1 MSFIESLKME
11 PGYIGSNGRVEGEI
25 AKAEKELN
33 VSFAQDYREYLK
45 VAGLA
50 CFAGHE
56 FTGLTATERLNVVSV
71 TKEQRSLFGEA
82 ASTWYVVEEANIDG
96 IVIWQDAAGAVYQTV
111 PNSRAEKIADSLAEY
126 LGIGL

>member
-1 MSFIESLKME
+1 M
-11 PGYIGSNGRVEGEI
+11 
-25 AKAEKELN
+25 
-33 VSFAQDYREYLK
+33 K

-56 FTGLTATERLNVVSV
+56 FTGLTTTKRLNVVSV

-82 ASTWYVVEEANIDG
+82 VSAWYVIEEAHIDG
-96 IVIWQDAAGAVYQTV
+96 IVIWQDAAGAVYQTM
-111 PNSRAEKIADSLAEY
+111 PNSQAEKIADSLAEY